1 MNTDN
6 TLNYANISNF
16 HLQRNPQWANAL
28 QNATGSIENELSSQL
43 YNCFYLPIFMNKL
56 HCSEL
61 TSDQKT
67 YVCAEMGRHHTQG
80 MT

>member
-1 MNTDN
+1 M
-6 TLNYANISNF
+6 
-16 HLQRNPQWANAL
+16 QRNPRWANAL
-28 QNATGSIENELSSQL
+28 QNATGSIENELSSQFNI

-56 HCSEL
+56 HCLVL

-67 YVCAEMGRHHTQG
+67 YVCGNGPQG